1 MTSLSALR
9 LAPVNALPPRPVV
22 AGEAAAPLPARQT
35 PAAEPVSLLPKR
47 PAYADKRTAKQARV
61 GETATM
67 PGVIQRAAVGFD
79 RGRREALVDRLKND
93 AALSGALQRWGA
105 LTPDQR
111 LSALRQVASH
121 MGEVYRFTPAPMR
134 PVKLPADESGAYD
147 DVRRRVELSTRELAS
162 KDPRDILDT
171 VIHEQLHAYQH
182 QKVLQRRQGQL
193 PEGSAL
199 RRQAMVWG
207 HNDDRY
213 IPADRD
219 ETAYR
224 KQPVEAHAYAN
235 AEAIV
240 RGLLGPAPGAAA
252 GR

>member
-1 MTSLSALR
+1 MTSPSIAH
-9 LAPVNALPPRPVV
+9 LPPF
-22 AGEAAAPLPARQT
+22 GPLPVRQA
-35 PAAEPVSLLPKR
+35 PAAEPVSPLPKR
-47 PAYADKRTAKQARV
+47 PAYADKRTNQRARA
-61 GETATM
+61 GEAAAM
-67 PGVIQRAAVGFD
+67 PGVAQRAAVGFD

-93 AALSGALQRWGA
+93 AALSGALQRWGS

-111 LSALRQVASH
+111 LSALRQVTAH

-134 PVKLPADESGAYD
+134 PVKLPDDESGAYD
-147 DVRRRVELSTRELAS
+147 DATRRIELATRELAS
-162 KDPRDILDT
+162 KDPRAIVDT

-193 PEGSAL
+193 PGGSSL

-224 KQPVEAHAYAN
+224 KQPLEAHAYAN
-235 AEAIV
+235 AEAVV
-240 RGLLGPAPGAAA
+240 RAWLGPDPGAAA